1 MHLPEIYNKFRK
13 LGIQI
18 NDRNAPESKP
28 HVDPT
33 AINNALIRGGACASH
48 DSPDVCSDLVEFD
61 IVLSLYVLICPRL
74 RSSK

>member
-1 MHLPEIYNKFRK
+1 MRAL

-33 AINNALIRGGACASH
+33 AINNALISGSPCASH
-48 DSPDVCSDLVEFD
+48 DNPDVSSDLVELGTLQGLFSRT
-61 IVLSLYVLICPRL
+61 LQ
-74 RSSK
+74 

>member
-1 MHLPEIYNKFRK
+1 MYLPEIYNKFRK

-48 DSPDVCSDLVEFD
+48 DNPDVCSDLVELP
-61 IVLSLYVLICPRL
+61 VLMSKYLIF
-74 RSSK
+74 

>member
-1 MHLPEIYNKFRK
+1 MYLPEIYNKFRK

-33 AINNALIRGGACASH
+33 AINNALICGGACASH
-48 DSPDVCSDLVEFD
+48 DNPDVCSDLVEYCNLD
-61 IVLSLYVLICPRL
+61 R
-74 RSSK
+74 